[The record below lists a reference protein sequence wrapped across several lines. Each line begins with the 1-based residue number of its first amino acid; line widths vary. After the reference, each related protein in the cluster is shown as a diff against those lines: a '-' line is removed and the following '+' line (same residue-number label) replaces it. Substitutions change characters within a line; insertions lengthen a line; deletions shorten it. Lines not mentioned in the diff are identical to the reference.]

1 VDELHKNIYDNV
13 LRLHKSGDLSG
24 KPVDNAPRILAHR
37 GASGYAFEN
46 SLAAFREAR
55 RLGAT
60 GVELD
65 IHASADGALIVH
77 HDPEIDGAGA
87 IAALRM
93 EEVRAVRLPN
103 GEQIPTLPEALE
115 TCRGLEVW
123 IELKSLPPRLD
134 DTLLEAVAGEDP
146 MQVGVHAFDHR
157 IIARL
162 GKRRPQLRRG
172 ILSASYP
179 VDPVAPMLS
188 AGATTLWQEWHL
200 IDAEL
205 VQAVHRTGGEVVAWT
220 VPDAAVAATLARL
233 GVDALCGNYPDRL
246 RIR

>member
-1 VDELHKNIYDNV
+1 MDELHKNIYDNV

-24 KPVDNAPRILAHR
+24 KGVQGAPRILAHR
-37 GASGYAFEN
+37 GASGYAVEN

-55 RLGAT
+55 RLGAA
-60 GVELD
+60 GIELD

-77 HDPEIDGAGA
+77 HDPEIEGAGG
-87 IAALRM
+87 IGALRM

-123 IELKSLPPRLD
+123 IELKSLPPPLD

-146 MQVGVHAFDHR
+146 LLIGVHAFDHR

-162 GKRRPQLRRG
+162 GSRRPQLRRG

-179 VDPVAPMLS
+179 VDPVAPMIS
-188 AGATTLWQEWHL
+188 VGATTLWQEWHL

-205 VQAVHRTGGEVVAWT
+205 VQAVHRRGGEVVAWT
-220 VPDAAVAATLARL
+220 VPDAAVAASLAGL
-233 GVDALCGNYPDRL
+233 GVDAVCGNYPDRL